1 MRDVIHGGLGV
12 LAAFIVYTALD
23 QISVSLLVC
32 INVFTVT
39 VILFALIKGETGGAI
54 MGMACG
60 LVIDS
65 FSLGIFGLSGIANT
79 VTGFLAGYISRKLNV
94 LPFGRLFV
102 FIGLMGALDLG
113 LWMLMASVFFAE
125 GFPWSGGFF
134 LAQPLFT
141 AVLGT
146 FIFSLYRRI
155 KARHEG

>member
-1 MRDVIHGGLGV
+1 VRDVIHGGLGV
-12 LAAFIVYTALD
+12 VAAFIVYTVLS
-23 QISVSLLVC
+23 QISVSLLIC
-32 INVFTVT
+32 INVFTMM
-39 VILFALIKGETGGAI
+39 VILFALIKGETAGAI

-79 VTGFLAGYISRKLNV
+79 VTGFTAGYVSRKLNV
-94 LPFGRLFV
+94 LPPGRLFV

-125 GFPWSGGFF
+125 GFPWGGAFL

-146 FIFSLYRRI
+146 LVFWLYRRI
-155 KARHEG
+155 RVRNEG